1 MKKLRKAIIFIILV
15 IALIFVINQY
25 VYAERKSEDVNDF
38 ISKVNFSK
46 DFENWVKLSKDNET
60 NIIQPKIYDE
70 LNTPFTPKNPL
81 YKVNF
86 VGASLNSRY
95 SLKDVIP
102 NNVAIRNQYDTS
114 ACWAF
119 SGLSSLETNLALNNY
134 KTGKNTYKVYD
145 FSERHLNY
153 SATRKLANNADNIY
167 GVNRSP
173 SAGGQWFLV
182 ENYLTNGQG
191 AINEVEMPFEN
202 NSELISI
209 DEVQNKKAV
218 TQVYDTVYFDDYNK
232 QEGAQRDYVINEIKQ
247 HIQNYGSVFATIHGD
262 SSDSI
267 MYNCYNNDTGAKYC
281 NDAGTHGTDH
291 AVSIIGW
298 DDNYSVNNFAEGMRP
313 SSNGAW
319 IVRNSWGES
328 FEYDLNEFK
337 TTLFNTYPNECI
349 SNGWNSPSEI
359 PNDFFTSSG
368 YTVSGDKIYLH
379 IGDGGYMYVSYEDC
393 NVGSTMYGI
402 ENAVDDVEYDY
413 LYQYDELYPGL
424 QITFGGNR
432 TYLCN
437 IFDKK
442 SNSTEY
448 LTGLSLIAPETYT
461 CKVYVNPNGSS
472 KSGEDLKLVQLRA
485 GESETIDVGYH
496 TLEFAEPLEITG
508 EQFAVAIEITG
519 TRENI
524 DVVME
529 GKIDGIS
536 EFDYAQTETGKCF
549 ISSRADLNDCTW
561 FDLGTL
567 HNSVASLTNGDSS
580 VKAFTVTKVED
591 KSLDRIE
598 IETPP
603 TKVNYKEGENFD
615 KSGMTIRAYFNNNNS
630 IVLNDS
636 DYSIENGNN
645 LKLDQ
650 NYVTI
655 TYLDKSVNQPI
666 TVTSGDSE
674 TNNDN
679 SDLNKVEN
687 SNMKNAYCVL
697 NNIQAYYYTQDSSK
711 DYTLID
717 TEISG
722 ISRNTNNDSY
732 EYYYYL
738 SQDGNLKS
746 ITDWVK
752 IKESQDA
759 NDKLKFKI
767 DSRDISNYS
776 QISKVKD
783 LYIYIKESVIKG
795 GNQSVVVSNAIK
807 FEIEDSKIDTY
818 VDNVKKQNDDGQN
831 SNQNNNDN
839 NEKTEINGTQGT
851 TSNNKGGETQDPVKD
866 STTSNTNLP
875 ATGKSFLVVA
885 IIAIIAVGI
894 VIFIRYEVLNKYV
907 K

>member
-1 MKKLRKAIIFIILV
+1 MKKLKKAIIFIILV
-15 IALIFVINQY
+15 IALIFVTNQY
-25 VYAERKSEDVNDF
+25 VYAEKKSENVNDF
-38 ISKVNFSK
+38 ISKVNFSE

-102 NNVAIRNQYDTS
+102 NNVAIRNQYDTN

-134 KTGKNTYKVYD
+134 KMGKDTHKVYD

-153 SATRKLANNADNIY
+153 SATRRLANGADNIY
-167 GVNRSP
+167 GVNRDP

-191 AINEVEMPFEN
+191 AINETQMPFEN

-232 QEGAQRDYVINEIKQ
+232 QEGDQRNYVINEIKQ

-262 SSDSI
+262 SSDSL

-319 IVRNSWGES
+319 IVRNSWGEN

-337 TTLFNTYPNECI
+337 TKLFNTYPNECR

-368 YTVSGDKIYLH
+368 YTISGDKIYLH
-379 IGDGGYMYVSYEDC
+379 VGDGGYMYISYEDC
-393 NVGSTMYGI
+393 NVGSTLYGI
-402 ENAVDDVEYDY
+402 TNAASDVDYDY
-413 LYQYDELYPGL
+413 IYQYDELYPGL
-424 QITFGGNR
+424 QISFRGNS
-432 TYLCN
+432 TYICN

-442 SNSTEY
+442 SDSTEY
-448 LTGLSLIAPETYT
+448 LTGISLTAPETYT
-461 CKVYVNPNGSS
+461 CKVYVNPNGSD
-472 KSGEDLKLVQLRA
+472 KSEANLQLIELKA

-496 TLEFAEPLEITG
+496 TLEFAKPLEITG
-508 EQFAVAIEITG
+508 EQFAVVVEVVG
-519 TRENI
+519 TREKV

-536 EFDYAQTETGKCF
+536 EFEYAQTEVGRCF
-549 ISSRADLNDCTW
+549 ISSKADLSDCSW
-561 FDLGTL
+561 FDLGKL
-567 HNSVASLTNGDSS
+567 HDSNSSLTNGDSS
-580 VKAFTVTKVED
+580 IKAFTITSVED
-591 KSLDRIE
+591 KELNRIE

-603 TKVNYKEGENFD
+603 TKTNYLEGENFD
-615 KSGMTIRAYFNNNNS
+615 KLGMTVRAYFNNGDS

-636 DYSIENGNN
+636 DYNIINGNN
-645 LKLDQ
+645 LKLNQ
-650 NYVTI
+650 TYVTI

-666 TVTSGDSE
+666 TVANNDSG
-674 TNNDN
+674 NNDN
-679 SDLNKVEN
+679 NIDKVEN
-687 SNMKNAYCVL
+687 SDMKNAYCVL

-717 TEISG
+717 TEIAG
-722 ISRNTNNDSY
+722 INRNMNNDSY
-732 EYYYYL
+732 EYFYYL
-738 SQDGNLKS
+738 SPDGSLKN

-752 IKESQDA
+752 IKDNQTA
-759 NDKLKFKI
+759 NNKLTFRI
-767 DSRDISNYS
+767 DSRDISNYN
-776 QISKVKD
+776 QISKETE
-783 LYIYIKESVIKG
+783 LYIYIKESVVKG
-795 GNQSVVVSNAIK
+795 GNQSVIVSKPIK
-807 FEIEDSKIDTY
+807 FEIEDSNIDTY
-818 VDNVKKQNDDGQN
+818 VDNVKKQNDNSQN
-831 SNQNNNDN
+831 SNGNDN
-839 NEKTEINGTQGT
+839 NNSSKDETQNEGTQGT
-851 TSNNKGGETQDPVKD
+851 TSNNKGGETQSAVKD
-866 STTSNTNLP
+866 STTSTTKLP
-875 ATGKSFLVVA
+875 ATGKSFLIITIIVIIVVG
-885 IIAIIAVGI
+885 IAV
-894 VIFIRYEVLNKYV
+894 FIRYEILNKYV